1 MFKGFYGWIKGD
13 QIHFTRQTSTKGE
26 TVVDTVQNTASI
38 AIFDAS
44 LQQDRRSNIIIADKS
59 FIVILRVIYINFTY
73 NYLHSLF
80 NDNCSDKTA
89 QT

>member
-1 MFKGFYGWIKGD
+1 MIKGFYGWIKGD
-13 QIHFTRQTSTKGE
+13 QIHFTRQTST
-26 TVVDTVQNTASI
+26 TVENVVNTLQNTIGVAV
-38 AIFDAS
+38 FDAS

-59 FIVILRVIYINFTY
+59 FIVILRVIYNNFTY